1 MISAKSSVGFHR
13 PRSLVA
19 TEWVCLSRLFR
30 RPPDEDEGLLVV
42 RRGWRFSDSV
52 TGVITDGNATVFVD
66 DPSSAKQYSQ
76 GISNYDIQN
85 NKYASL
91 YASYSNW

>member
-30 RPPDEDEGLLVV
+30 RPPEEDEGLFAV

-52 TGVITDGNATVFVD
+52 TGVITDGNATALVD
-66 DPSSAKQYSQ
+66 DASSAEQYSQ
-76 GISNYDIQN
+76 GISNYDN
-85 NKYASL
+85 ENKKYTYL
-91 YASYSNW
+91 YVSYSKW